1 MSMSDNEWV
10 IIERVSGDLQ
20 AEILRGLLEA
30 QGIPVLLSR
39 EGAGRAIGLSV
50 GPLGEVVIL
59 VTAQSRQ
66 EALQVLAKYRD
77 GWFETSEEFS
87 EGDSSTNDEETNSD

>member
-1 MSMSDNEWV
+1 MSDQEWIV
-10 IIERVSGDLQ
+10 IERVAGDLQ

-39 EGAGRAIGLSV
+39 EGAGRAIGLSI

-59 VTAQSRQ
+59 VSAESHQ
-66 EALQVLAKYRD
+66 EAMEVLAKYRD
-77 GWFETSEEFS
+77 GWFETSEDFS
-87 EGDSSTNDEETNSD
+87 DGEPSSDEEEPTSD